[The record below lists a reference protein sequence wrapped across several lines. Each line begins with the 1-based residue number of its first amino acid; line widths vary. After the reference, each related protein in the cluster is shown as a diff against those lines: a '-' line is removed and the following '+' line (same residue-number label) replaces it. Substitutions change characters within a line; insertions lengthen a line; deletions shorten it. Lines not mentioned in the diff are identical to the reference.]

1 MATAI
6 ITGSARGIGAAIA
19 LRLAKD
25 GYDIALNDIAESC
38 FENND
43 IMDKIKAQG
52 VKCEKYIADVS
63 KYDQCEAFVKSVKAD
78 FGSVDVLVNNAGITR
93 DGLLVRM
100 SEENYDIV
108 VAVNQKSVF
117 NMTKFAGS
125 VMMKQRSGRII
136 NLASVAGLYGN
147 PGQMNYS
154 ATKAAIIGMTKTTA
168 KELGIGSAVTVSG
181 TIDSYAGHFDT
192 TDKIKLGVDAL
203 GWTGI
208 GQGNTRIAPIT
219 MLRIVSAVANGGNAV
234 SFNIVDSLANQAGKA
249 LDFTLPSNQLSMMN
263 SDVAAKLKEMMRY
276 NVTNHYGESRYK
288 GLNLCAKSG
297 TAQIDSNENHNI
309 AWFVG
314 FMDDSEHPYAFV
326 VVIENGNSGSQT
338 AGPVAKRVL
347 TKLVETD

>member
-43 IMDKIKAQG
+43 IMDRIKALG

-63 KYDQCEAFVKSVKAD
+63 KYDQCEAFVKNVKTD
-78 FGSVDVLVNNAGITR
+78 FGSIDVLVNNAGITR
-93 DGLLVRM
+93 DGLIARM
-100 SEENYDIV
+100 SEENYDLV

-147 PGQMNYS
+147 AGQMNYS

-168 KELGIGSAVTVSG
+168 KELGSRNVTCNAVAPG
-181 TIDSYAGHFDT
+181 F
-192 TDKIKLGVDAL
+192 IKTAMTDAL
-203 GWTGI
+203 PDEAKKAILGM
-208 GQGNTRIAPIT
+208 IAMKRYGEVDEIAG
-219 MLRIVSAVANGGNAV
+219 VV
-234 SFNIVDSLANQAGKA
+234 SFLASPDASYVTGQVIEISGG
-249 LDFTLPSNQLSMMN
+249 LSM
-263 SDVAAKLKEMMRY
+263 
-276 NVTNHYGESRYK
+276 
-288 GLNLCAKSG
+288 
-297 TAQIDSNENHNI
+297 
-309 AWFVG
+309 
-314 FMDDSEHPYAFV
+314 
-326 VVIENGNSGSQT
+326 
-338 AGPVAKRVL
+338 
-347 TKLVETD
+347 